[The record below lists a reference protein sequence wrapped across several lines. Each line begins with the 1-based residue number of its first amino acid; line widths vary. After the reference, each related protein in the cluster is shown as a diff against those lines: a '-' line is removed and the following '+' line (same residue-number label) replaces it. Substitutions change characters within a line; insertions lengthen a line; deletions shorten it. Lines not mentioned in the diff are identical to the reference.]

1 MGRRNSLGS
10 SLVCTDTCVLA
21 GHRARWRYR
30 KDAVEPTLKPLWKA
44 FPLATMLLAGCA
56 SYSGWGLQPGVSTGA
71 DVRRVMGKP
80 VKTCPLE
87 QGTQN
92 WIYPR
97 GPAGLHTFNARIDR
111 DGVLR
116 SLENVLEESGF
127 ARVVKGTSSKDDVLC
142 IFGPPIYETYFRARN
157 ELVWDYRFRDPWGYP
172 SRFHV
177 LFDDAGTVTG
187 TMQIREDVPSPDR

>member
-1 MGRRNSLGS
+1 MGRRNSLGG
-10 SLVCTDTCVLA
+10 SLVHTSTWVLA

-71 DVRRVMGKP
+71 DVRRIMGEP
-80 VKTCPLE
+80 VKTCPLAE
-87 QGTQN
+87 GMQN

-97 GPAGLHTFNARIDR
+97 GPSGLHTFNAHIDR
-111 DGVLR
+111 SGVLR
-116 SLENVLEESGF
+116 SIENVLEESGF
-127 ARVVKGTSSKDDVLC
+127 AKVVKGRTVKDEVLC

-157 ELVWDYRFRDPWGYP
+157 ELVWDYRFMDAWGYKT
-172 SRFHV
+172 RYHV
-177 LFDDAGTVTG
+177 LFNDAGIVT
-187 TMQIREDVPSPDR
+187 TTLQIREETPGTNR